1 MKIKKIVDISM
12 VLEEDL
18 PSDPEIQ
25 IPHIQRRNHKD
36 TAPEMG
42 NYFPGATI
50 DDLPEGNGWAIDF
63 AQLCTHSGTHLDAP
77 WHYYPTMN
85 NGEKAWTIDEVPL
98 EWCVGNG
105 VKVDM
110 RDKPDGYRLMP
121 EDFEEYFK
129 KVGYELQPGDIL

>member
-50 DDLPEGNGWAIDF
+50 DDLPEGNG
-63 AQLCTHSGTHLDAP
+63 
-77 WHYYPTMN
+77 
-85 NGEKAWTIDEVPL
+85 
-98 EWCVGNG
+98 
-105 VKVDM
+105 
-110 RDKPDGYRLMP
+110 
-121 EDFEEYFK
+121 
-129 KVGYELQPGDIL
+129 

>member
-42 NYFPGATI
+42 NYFPVNEFLTAAE
-50 DDLPEGNGWAIDF
+50 LP
-63 AQLCTHSGTHLDAP
+63 
-77 WHYYPTMN
+77 
-85 NGEKAWTIDEVPL
+85 PL
-98 EWCVGNG
+98 E
-105 VKVDM
+105 
-110 RDKPDGYRLMP
+110 
-121 EDFEEYFK
+121 
-129 KVGYELQPGDIL
+129 